1 MASYC
6 KPAYTPRK
14 KKFAMRR
21 YHDIGGLEEGVIDQT
36 EATYHPWEKRVKALL
51 QVLARRP
58 KPLMNVDQLRRG
70 IEELAPDDYDKLSYY
85 ERWAASIVDNMV
97 RNGHITL
104 DELARKMSKIEKR
117 NKEQRQNG

>member
-1 MASYC
+1 
-6 KPAYTPRK
+6 
-14 KKFAMRR
+14 MRR

-70 IEELAPDDYDKLSYY
+70 IEELAPDDYDKLGYY
-85 ERWAASIVDNMV
+85 ERWAASIADNMV
-97 RNGHITL
+97 RNGYITL
-104 DELARKMSKIEKR
+104 DELARKMSKIEER